1 MLHAVLMQKKAADS
15 RRNWWKFCRIILLN
29 AAAAE
34 KSTEFKRRCDM
45 PVTFEGKVISCGR
58 QEGKLFW
65 LPDPPVRVAV
75 LKTEF
80 VDAEV
85 IHFKTVL
92 SAAKEKLEKQSIR
105 F

>member
-1 MLHAVLMQKKAADS
+1 
-15 RRNWWKFCRIILLN
+15 
-29 AAAAE
+29 
-34 KSTEFKRRCDM
+34 M

-92 SAAKEKLEKQSIR
+92 SCLLYTSTLCCQSTGSEG
-105 F
+105 FFCGKNHS

>member
-1 MLHAVLMQKKAADS
+1 
-15 RRNWWKFCRIILLN
+15 
-29 AAAAE
+29 
-34 KSTEFKRRCDM
+34 M

-92 SAAKEKLEKQSIR
+92 SAAKEKLEKWYAMAVKEFGEKAADILICSCPYCVTNVPLPIP
-105 F
+105 